1 MKEQKLSGGM
11 ENGVLHEEERE
22 RLLRTHSNTL
32 KCSHIL
38 YIIYIKNS
46 LIHKLKILFTHTVIF
61 TIYV

>member
-22 RLLRTHSNTL
+22 RFLRTHSNTL

-38 YIIYIKNS
+38 YIKNS
-46 LIHKLKILFTHTVIF
+46 LIHKVKDFIKI
-61 TIYV
+61 